1 MPLPRI
7 VVVGGHG
14 KVALHFARLA
24 SSSFSITSLVRSE
37 SHFDDIRQTGASPKL
52 LSLEDASVAELQQAF
67 SGAQGVL
74 FTAGAG
80 GKGGKERTVKVDQEG
95 AIKVFDAIEGIEG
108 EEKPKLI
115 LIGALD
121 TRDLSQPPPE
131 HYNEADIAESKKAHD
146 AIGAYYDAKL
156 AAARNLHKR
165 TSFPWIE
172 LRPGHLKDD
181 KGTGKVSLGV
191 THMGSV
197 TREDVAAV
205 LVSLFK
211 QPRDAAKGLSLD
223 LINGETEIEEAVK
236 QAVEKNESSFS
247 G

>member
-1 MPLPRI
+1 MSLPTSPSSRNLTQFSSQ
-7 VVVGGHG
+7 
-14 KVALHFARLA
+14 VALHFARLA

-115 LIGALD
+115 LVGALD

-131 HYNEADIAESKKAHD
+131 HYVSRLLC
-146 AIGAYYDAKL
+146 AYVQELWKL
-156 AAARNLHKR
+156 
-165 TSFPWIE
+165 
-172 LRPGHLKDD
+172 
-181 KGTGKVSLGV
+181 TG
-191 THMGSV
+191 
-197 TREDVAAV
+197 
-205 LVSLFK
+205 
-211 QPRDAAKGLSLD
+211 PP
-223 LINGETEIEEAVK
+223 
-236 QAVEKNESSFS
+236 
-247 G
+247 